1 MSLREA
7 TRKMTELK
15 KCFVGIDTS
24 NYTTSVSACDID
36 GKVIANLKSPLT
48 VKSGERGLRQSDA
61 VFAHVKNLPE
71 LMDRLSES
79 ILGYEPIAVGVSAT
93 PRMAEGS
100 YMPCFLSGVAAA
112 HSFAAAKNIPIYK
125 TAHQNGHVMAALY
138 SSGEVEKLLK
148 DRFLAFH
155 VSGGTTEVLL
165 VTPNADKS
173 DFDVLLVGET
183 EDINAGQAVDRV
195 GVMLG
200 LNFPAGR
207 GLETLAG
214 AYNGSIEKKKISVKN
229 CRCNLSGVEN
239 IAKKLYD
246 NGESKEKIA
255 AFTFDFIQRTLCEM
269 ASQALLKYGEM
280 PILFAGG
287 VMSNKLMRG
296 AISSRFEAY
305 FAEPEFSADNAAG
318 VALLCRLAYMKDNK

>member
-1 MSLREA
+1 MA
-7 TRKMTELK
+7 KKMTEQK

-24 NYTTSVSACDID
+24 NYTTSVAVCDAD
-36 GKVIANLKSPLT
+36 GVIVANFKAPLA

-61 VFAHVKNLPE
+61 VFAHIKNLPE
-71 LMDRLSES
+71 LMDRLSD
-79 ILGYEPIAVGVSAT
+79 ILKEYKALAVGVSST
-93 PRMAEGS
+93 PRMAKGS

-112 HSFAAAKNIPIYK
+112 HSFASVNQLPIYK

-138 SSGEVEKLLK
+138 SSDKTEELLTK
-148 DRFLAFH
+148 RFLAFH

-165 VTPNADKS
+165 VTPRADEQI
-173 DFDVLLVGET
+173 FDIELVGET
-183 EDINAGQAVDRV
+183 EDINAGQAIDRI

-200 LNFPAGR
+200 LDFPAGR
-207 GLETLAG
+207 ELETLAKS
-214 AYNGSIEKKKISVKN
+214 YQGSLEKRKISVKD

-239 IAKKLYD
+239 IAKKLFE

-269 ASQALLKYGEM
+269 ASQAIDKYGKM

-287 VMSNKLMRG
+287 VMSNKLMRA
-296 AISSRFEAY
+296 AISEHFEAY

-318 VALLCRLAYMKDNK
+318 VALLCKKAYYKNKE